1 MLNHRKPQLKAIA
14 LALVFAASLFSG
26 GCTMKSAMSD
36 EMSMVQRAEA
46 AATRAEDAAMR
57 AEKAA
62 EQAENMAMKSE
73 HIFNKKM
80 KK

>member
-1 MLNHRKPQLKAIA
+1 MQKNRKPQLMAIT

-36 EMSMVQRAEA
+36 DMAMVQRAEA
-46 AATRAEDAAMR
+46 AASRAENAAMR

-62 EQAENMAMKSE
+62 EQAENMATKSE
-73 HIFNKKM
+73 LIFNKKM